1 MVEFVQRGWK
11 KNSSGLRVLAAK
23 GETSRF
29 LGFRDRLT
37 IPKSRFWGSAWGG
50 DREGYEI
57 DQIRVPARTPC

>member
-1 MVEFVQRGWK
+1 VVEFVQGGWK

-37 IPKSRFWGSAWGG
+37 IPKSQFWASAK
-50 DREGYEI
+50 YST
-57 DQIRVPARTPC
+57 VSKANYF